1 MNTIKDSG
9 GLSSERDRKTRV
21 SIRVFLLVLY
31 AIIAISI
38 GFSIAGTEEVKE
50 NKGKLR
56 WGKEIKGCDIYVE
69 YNIFHLFA
77 NQIDDRSLQDP
88 DPTPK
93 GKYVIGYNGQGIE
106 SQYNFSVSLFVY
118 DISDDFF
125 FFEDDDDI
133 YSKNYK
139 KYEEAVQY
147 CGYDHW
153 IFDMNNIK
161 TISFETKRNVERAF
175 FNDEG
180 GFLSNESKVRSVFFA
195 NKKAYVLDVVSPEE
209 AREHTSKILK
219 SLTIDKNKWSKNK
232 VYISIINIVLFSIVL
247 IIIQYRIHMRQ
258 VSLNKVA
265 NALFVYCI
273 VCAIVNICL
282 FVVFCNNQ
290 AHAGFLLLWGLTFMF
305 NLLSIWFFNS
315 KSKYALASDFMLS
328 LCAKHYL
335 EKHSRSESERRS
347 VIAFVIFPFWVAGQ
361 LPFGFL
367 ILLYVVP
374 LTLFTILGME
384 FRSLFHWLN
393 GETKI
398 ENRNANNPI
407 FKDYYLILDLTNDA
421 TTLDIEKAYNQ
432 KMAHYYSTFGN
443 YQRKDQWIDLQEAYK
458 ILISENRLRPAYDQE
473 YLIYDKG
480 EYLGSYIIANKKLE
494 RDILIIRQSL
504 QLQVGSDINKRHF
517 KINIVVVSFV
527 LWLIITGVWLY
538 YTIDDSSNHRRK
550 VHISRPTIERP
561 QRPH

>member
-1 MNTIKDSG
+1 MNTIKYSG

-21 SIRVFLLVLY
+21 SIHVFLLVLY

-38 GFSIAGTEEVKE
+38 GYSIAGTEEVKE
-50 NKGKLR
+50 NIGKLR

-69 YNIFHLFA
+69 YNNFHLFA

-93 GKYVIGYNGQGIE
+93 GKYVIGYNGQGVE

-153 IFDMNNIK
+153 IFDINNIK
-161 TISFETKRNVERAF
+161 TISFETKKNVERAL

-180 GFLSNESKVRSVFFA
+180 NYFSNESKVRSVFFA
-195 NKKAYVLDVVSPEE
+195 NKKAYVLDVVSPKE

-219 SLTIDKNKWSKNK
+219 SLTINKWSKK
-232 VYISIINIVLFSIVL
+232 VYYSIINIVLFSIVL
-247 IIIQYRIHMRQ
+247 IIIQYRIHKRKA
-258 VSLNKVA
+258 SLNKA
-265 NALFVYCI
+265 AHALFVYCI
-273 VCAIVNICL
+273 ICAIVNIYL
-282 FVVFCNNQ
+282 FVVFCNNL
-290 AHAGFLLLWGLTFMF
+290 AHAELLLLWGLTIMF

-315 KSKYALASDFMLS
+315 KSKYEFASDFMLS

-335 EKHSRSESERRS
+335 DKHSRSESERRS
-347 VIAFVIFPFWVAGQ
+347 VIAFVIYPFWVAGQ

-374 LTLFTILGME
+374 LALFTILGME
-384 FRSLFHWLN
+384 FRNLFHWLN
-393 GETKI
+393 GESKI

-421 TTLDIEKAYNQ
+421 TPLDIEKAFNQ
-432 KMAHYYSTFGN
+432 QMAHYYSTAEN

-480 EYLGSYIIANKKLE
+480 EYLDSYIIANKKLE

-504 QLQVGSDINKRHF
+504 QLQIESDINRRHF

-527 LWLIITGVWLY
+527 LWLIILVCGYIILY
-538 YTIDDSSNHRRK
+538 DDSSNHHRR
-550 VHISRPTIERP
+550 VHISRPFIERP
-561 QRPH
+561 ERPY